1 MNPTPEQQRLQQV
14 LHLCQRHRSALSDA
28 LGIIQGEFTLDR
40 VTLTQPSRYQRQILD
55 QFAYRYTR
63 LQDDMGARLLP
74 AVLLALGEDIAPM
87 AVVDRLNRLE
97 QLGWLPSA
105 DEWLALRKIRNE
117 FAHEY
122 PERPDEYMQK
132 FTLAVNA
139 AQRLIVLL
147 KAIEAGIQQRFL
159 LPD

>member
-14 LHLCQRHRSALSDA
+14 LHLCQRHRAALSDA
-28 LGIIQGEFTLDR
+28 LGIIQGEFTVNR
-40 VTLTQPSRYQRQILD
+40 VTLTQPSRYQRQVLD

-74 AVLLALGEDIAPM
+74 ALLLALGENIAPM
-87 AVVDRLNRLE
+87 AVLDRLNRLE

-105 DEWLALRKIRNE
+105 DEWVALRKIRNE
-117 FAHEY
+117 FAHDY
-122 PERPDEYMQK
+122 PERPDEHVQK
-132 FTLAVNA
+132 FNAAIDA

-147 KAIEAGIQQRFL
+147 NAIEAGIQQRFL